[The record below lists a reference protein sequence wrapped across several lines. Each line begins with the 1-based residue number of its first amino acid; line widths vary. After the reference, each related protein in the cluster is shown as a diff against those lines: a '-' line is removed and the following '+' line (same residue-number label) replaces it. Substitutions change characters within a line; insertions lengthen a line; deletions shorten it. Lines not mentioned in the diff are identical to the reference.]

1 MLMLILLFCIVNA
14 VFYVIIIIIIRC
26 TVYVN
31 VIQGK

>member
-1 MLMLILLFCIVNA
+1 MLILLFCIVNA
-14 VFYVIIIIIIRC
+14 VFYVIIIIIIRR